1 MSAVDAAFR
10 MMLAALF
17 VLGVRSGLAVA
28 QSYPERPIKMIIP
41 FPPGGSND
49 IVGRVIAQVLGERL
63 GKAIVVDN
71 RPGAGGIIGA
81 DIAAKSPA
89 DGYTILLISSAFTM
103 NASLHKSLAYDPA
116 TAFVPITMLGSAPS
130 VLAVTAKLPVSTLAE
145 LVALAK
151 SKPGQLRL
159 SSAGVGSYQHLVS
172 EAFRT
177 QSGTEFLIVQY
188 RGGGPALND
197 LVAGHVDFSVG
208 TIIQTLPFIKSG
220 QLRALAIAGERRIS
234 ALPDVPTIAEAGM
247 PDYDAANWWGL
258 LAPAGT
264 PAAIIERL
272 HRETTVVLL
281 SPEIKKR
288 FDAEGADVVRKGPEE
303 FGRLIAAETAKWA
316 KVVKDAGITA
326 E

>member
-1 MSAVDAAFR
+1 MPEIRAGLRLALLGALAAF
-10 MMLAALF
+10 LPAP
-17 VLGVRSGLAVA
+17 VA
-28 QSYPERPIKMIIP
+28 CAQNYPEKPVRMVIP

-49 IVGRVIAQVLGERL
+49 IVGRVIAQGLAERL
-63 GKAIVVDN
+63 GKAVVVDN

-81 DIAAKSPA
+81 EVAAKSAP
-89 DGYTILLISSAFTM
+89 DGHTILLISSAFTM
-103 NASLHKSLAYDPA
+103 NSSLHKQLAYDPA
-116 TAFVPITMLGSAPS
+116 TAFTPITMLGSAPS
-130 VLAVTAKLPVSTLAE
+130 VFAVTAKLPAATVAE

-151 SKPGQLRL
+151 AKPGELRL

-172 EAFRT
+172 ELFRM

-188 RGGGPALND
+188 KGGGPALND

-220 QLRALAIAGERRIS
+220 QLRALAIAGKNRIV

-247 PDYDAANWWGL
+247 LDDDASNWWGL

-264 PAAIIERL
+264 PPAIIERL
-272 HRETTVVLL
+272 HK
-281 SPEIKKR
+281 EISLILDTAELKKR
-288 FDAEGADVVRKGPEE
+288 FEAEGANVVRMGPPE
-303 FGRLIAAETAKWA
+303 FGRLIEAETAKWA
-316 KVVKDAGITA
+316 KVVRDAKITA